1 MFGLRQP
8 LAIPFLVYIATAC
21 SGSSAVRGDL
31 GLVTIEP
38 AAFRASTGTIA
49 LASTR
54 VMVRDIYDL
63 HDVIAEFDSL
73 VEARFRA
80 GGFSVLRAARFD
92 ETVERITEEIG
103 GVYDPKTGERDG
115 AKVQMVYRRALEELR
130 KEIDPDALIIPTI
143 EVVQIEIDN
152 TTSAE
157 WLGTSECVDPPRI
170 QLFGNCGSARYS
182 GRLPALAFFVTIFD
196 MDAAVVFRNGGG
208 LQILEGP
215 GGRVPRILL
224 FADKERNAAS
234 VRLALNPLAGANE
247 AR

>member
-1 MFGLRQP
+1 MFGLRRP
-8 LAIPFLVYIATAC
+8 LTLPFLICIAAAC

-38 AAFRASTGTIA
+38 ADFRTSTGTLA

-63 HDVIAEFDSL
+63 DHVIAEFDSL
-73 VEARFRA
+73 VEAKFRA
-80 GGFSVLRAARFD
+80 GGFSVVRAARFD
-92 ETVERITEEIG
+92 ETVERVTEEIG
-103 GVYDPKTGERDG
+103 GVYDPKTGERDEG
-115 AKVQMVYRRALEELR
+115 KVQMVYRRALANLR
-130 KEIDPDALIIPTI
+130 KEIDPDVLIIPTI
-143 EVVQIEIDN
+143 EVVQIEIDKTN
-152 TTSAE
+152 KAE

-170 QLFGNCGSARYS
+170 QLFGNCGSARFS

-196 MDAAVVFRNGGG
+196 MEADVVFRNGGG

-215 GGRVPRILL
+215 GGRVPRIRL

-234 VRLALNPLAGANE
+234 VGLAVDPLIGANE